1 MCVLIIKPAGVKLPS
16 QAVLEACAKAN
27 PHGFGFAT
35 KGQVYKS
42 LQFNWFY
49 NSLKEVDIA
58 EACII
63 HFRFATH
70 GSVCLDNCHPF
81 YDRETGISFAHN
93 GVLDIEIKDDN
104 TDSEI
109 FFREKVLPTIKKFGI
124 ESRKTYNVIEKWRGE
139 SKFAFLTSSGE
150 IFKFGT
156 FVEKYGCL
164 FSNTRWFYYMR
175 THKMPSFML
184 DESCY

>member
-1 MCVLIIKPAGVKLPS
+1 MNNVDTKALSEFVGREISL
-16 QAVLEACAKAN
+16 AKAN
-27 PHGFGFAT
+27 PHGCGFAT
-35 KGQVYKS
+35 KDKVFKS
-42 LQFNWFY
+42 LNFVAFCNE
-49 NSLKEVDIA
+49 LHKVKKE
-58 EACII
+58 EACLI

-70 GSVCLDNCHPF
+70 GSVCVDNCHPF
-81 YDRETGISFAHN
+81 YDGETGISFAHN
-93 GVLDIEIKDDN
+93 GVLDIESKDDK

-124 ESRKTYNVIEKWRGE
+124 ESRKTYNVIEKWRGS

-164 FSNTRWFYYMR
+164 FSNKRWFAYMHR
-175 THKMPSFML
+175 DSSFYPSFMC
-184 DESCY
+184 ESC